1 MMLMNLLLIVLLGLD
16 LVQVKTLLKRK
27 RSTAHAASV
36 MASLLLL
43 LFASMLL

>member
-1 MMLMNLLLIVLLGLD
+1 MMLMNLLLIVLLGLC
-16 LVQVKTLLKRK
+16 LVQVKTLLKTK

-36 MASLLLL
+36 MASLMLL